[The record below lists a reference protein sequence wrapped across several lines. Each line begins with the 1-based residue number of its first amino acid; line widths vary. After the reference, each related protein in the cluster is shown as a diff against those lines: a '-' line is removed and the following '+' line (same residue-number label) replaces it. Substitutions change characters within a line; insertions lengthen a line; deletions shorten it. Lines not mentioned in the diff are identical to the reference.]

1 MNEKELLQR
10 IEDLENR
17 LIAKDKKIEILTKD
31 NERLIED
38 NKYFLERNQKLRDF
52 ILTNQKTL
60 NDFVKG
66 VIKWKIYSFI
76 AIKAE

>member
-52 ILTNQKTL
+52 ILANQKTL

>member
-52 ILTNQKTL
+52 ILANQKTL

-66 VIKWKIYSFI
+66 VIK
-76 AIKAE
+76 

>member
-17 LIAKDKKIEILTKD
+17 LIAKDRKIEILTKE

-38 NKYFLERNQKLRDF
+38 NKFFLERNQKLRDF

-76 AIKAE
+76 AIKVG

>member
-17 LIAKDKKIEILTKD
+17 LIAKDRKIEILTKD

-38 NKYFLERNQKLRDF
+38 NKFFLERNQKLRDF

-66 VIKWKIYSFI
+66 VIKWKTYSFI
-76 AIKAE
+76 AIKVG